1 MALPDTND
9 SGQPSVAARGKTRA
23 RRWGEYLLAIL
34 GGNILFLLLEPHLPG
49 ALRHQTFRMDWG
61 LGLDFALCA
70 SLYGMIWFA
79 GHAS

>member
-1 MALPDTND
+1 VALPNTND
-9 SGQPSVAARGKTRA
+9 SGKPSVAATGKSRA

-34 GGNILFLLLEPHLPG
+34 GGNILFMLLEPHLPA
-49 ALRHQTFRMDWG
+49 ALRHQIFRMDWG

-70 SLYGMIWFA
+70 SLYGVIWFA

>member
-1 MALPDTND
+1 MALRDRND
-9 SGQPSVAARGKTRA
+9 SGKPSLAVFGKSRA

-34 GGNILFLLLEPHLPG
+34 GGNILFLLLEPHLPA
-49 ALRHQTFRMDWG
+49 ALRHETFRVDWG

-79 GHAS
+79 GHAW